1 MSDFAVQAPTHPHV
15 ASAATALADSSSGW
29 SGDSRFLLARGLA
42 KRRGLLATPQRK
54 LAAALIASI
63 LVHIV
68 VSSVVDVEPQAEK
81 FAPITAKFM
90 SLPPPPVAV
99 PTPKPALK
107 PKARPKAKP
116 TARPVLA
123 TEDPAAIAVPEVVAE
138 APPEPTAVA
147 QNTPAPT
154 VEPVSVAEPAPPPA
168 PEPAPAPPPPPAR
181 MPPKKIE
188 LAYTAFLG
196 EQKFEVGPIN
206 LKFTHDNGHY
216 NLKVT
221 GRGRGLAALLYPGT
235 FTGESEGRITADGLR
250 PDKFIEERGNPDK
263 RREIIFDHEKGVLRI
278 PEKEPIPFE
287 GSPQDPLT
295 WIVQF
300 YFSMPKGDQVTFSVG
315 STRRM
320 DVYTL
325 DRRGVEEIEAPTGP
339 VESSSGARA
348 MQTVKTEVWKGSRKP
363 DVDGKPNGGAQFWLA
378 PEWHYVPFRIK
389 VVSAQGRSASFELV
403 GVNTE

>member
-1 MSDFAVQAPTHPHV
+1 MSDLAVQAPTHPTQ
-15 ASAATALADSSSGW
+15 ASAVSAIGSASDSGFS
-29 SGDSRFLLARGLA
+29 LARGLA

-54 LAAALIASI
+54 LAAALIASF

-68 VSSVVDVEPQAEK
+68 VSSFVDVEPQEEK
-81 FAPITAKFM
+81 FAPIVAKFM
-90 SLPPPPVAV
+90 SLPPPPAAV
-99 PTPKPALK
+99 PAPQPAPK
-107 PKARPKAKP
+107 PKAKP
-116 TARPVLA
+116 KAKPAARPILA
-123 TEDPAAIAVPEVVAE
+123 TESPAAIAVPEVVAE
-138 APPEPTAVA
+138 GLPEPTAIA
-147 QNTPAPT
+147 QSTPAPA
-154 VEPVSVAEPAPPPA
+154 VEPVPVAEPLPPPA
-168 PEPAPAPPPPPAR
+168 PEPAPTPPPPPAR

-188 LAYTAFLG
+188 LSYTAFLG
-196 EQKFEVGPIN
+196 EQKFEVGPVN

-263 RREIIFDHEKGVLRI
+263 RREILFDHEKGVLRI
-278 PEKEPIPFE
+278 PEKEPIPFV

-315 STRRM
+315 SARRM

-325 DRRGVEEIEAPTGP
+325 DRAGVEEIEAPTGP
-339 VESSSGARA
+339 VLSSSGERA
-348 MQTVKTEVWKGSRKP
+348 IQKVKTEVWKGSRKP
-363 DVDGKPNGGAQFWLA
+363 DGDGKPNGGAQFWLA

-403 GVNTE
+403 GVNAE